1 MAVFVAADVH
11 YLSSGG
17 ARAAAVVAA
26 DPAFSRLAGDRTVV
40 VADVAPYQPGQFYLR
55 ELPPLRAVLD
65 GVSGLS
71 LLVIDGYADLDR
83 VRHADRVDGCTG
95 GGRLLDGGRQTFTTV
110 YL

>member
-11 YLSSGG
+11 YLASGG

-26 DPAFSRLAGDRTVV
+26 DPAFSRLAGDRIVV
-40 VADVAPYQPGQFYLR
+40 VAGVAAYQPGQFYLR

-71 LLVIDGYADLDR
+71 LLVMTATQTWTQTAGPAW
-83 VRHADRVDGCTG
+83 AP
-95 GGRLLDGGRQTFTTV
+95 GRAMSSASP
-110 YL
+110 